1 MSEKGRNKTKKK
13 FKKKTKIIISLI
25 LVAAVGTI
33 AGYYVQKRSGNPG
46 KGEKNTAQA
55 QSTEVRKGTVSNTIV
70 GTGNLE
76 LDEAEAV
83 KIPSGLTIK
92 EVQAESGDY
101 VTEGTVLATVDTAS
115 VLSAVEDIQEEL
127 DTLDEQISD
136 CLENEDENL
145 VECTVAGRVK
155 AVYAKAGSDVADVMV
170 DKGALMELSLDGKLA
185 VEIEDTSSLENDES
199 VNVTLS
205 DGTVISGTVDSV
217 TEDGTVITVTDNGTV
232 VGDSVTVTD
241 SSGNV
246 LGTGELYIHEPLA
259 ITGTTGTVSSVSVSE
274 NAKVSTGDTL
284 LVLAGTYS
292 DSEYQELMA
301 TREARTATLKK
312 LLALEKD
319 PEIKAETDG
328 TVEDVNVAASGTTD
342 SSSSIDSST
351 ETGTQKASQMS
362 YTSSELKLVKLS
374 FDDGSAVADAPAETA
389 ESTESSDD
397 TPIEQQILFSIAGS
411 GTSGSSLLVLPVPVT
426 GETPVTDISTADGTY
441 SGVVTWNPGD
451 STFAASTSYQAL
463 VVLTAADGYQFTGES
478 IQGTESGTVS
488 GIQVSE
494 DGKNL
499 EFQIAFPE
507 TKIDENKTDSGSGDS
522 GKDNT
527 DNSNQ
532 NVNSGDGQN
541 NTTGD
546 NSSTEQQTQNSG
558 NTGNTSDTGN
568 NASGA
573 ANSQSSGSTQAA
585 GATGTTGSTSEE
597 TAASENSSDT
607 SDKYSTDV
615 TAFTVA
621 PDENMIL
628 SVNVDELDINS
639 VEKGQEA
646 TVTFDAIEDQ
656 EFTGTVTK
664 IGSTA
669 SVNGGV
675 AKYTVEITIPKDEK
689 MKQGMNASATII
701 IEEKE
706 QVLILPSSALQEK
719 GDKTFVY
726 TQQDSDGN
734 LSGETEIK
742 TGLSDGSN
750 VEITEGLSEGDTV
763 YYMRSEKSSDSSS
776 DMSQGMP
783 DMGDFDFPGGGNSDM
798 GGGPGG
804 GQGGA
809 PGGGPG
815 QGQ

>member
-13 FKKKTKIIISLI
+13 FRKKTKIIISLI
-25 LVAAVGTI
+25 LVAAVGTT
-33 AGYYVQKRSGNPG
+33 AGYYVQKKSENPG
-46 KGEKNTAQA
+46 KVEKDTAQA
-55 QSTEVRKGTVSNTIV
+55 QSTEVKKGTVSNTIV

-92 EVQAESGDY
+92 EVLAESGDY
-101 VTEGTVLATVDTAS
+101 VAEGTVLATVDTAS

-127 DTLDEQISD
+127 DALDEQISD
-136 CLENEDENL
+136 CLEDEDENL

-170 DKGALMELSLDGKLA
+170 VKGALMELSLDGKLA
-185 VEIEDTSSLENDES
+185 VEIEDTVSLEKDES

-205 DGTVISGTVDSV
+205 DGTVINGTVDSV

-246 LGTGELYIHEPLA
+246 LGTGEFYIHKPLA
-259 ITGTTGTVSSVSVSE
+259 ITGTTGTVSSVSASE
-274 NAKVSTGDTL
+274 NSKVSTGETL
-284 LVLAGTYS
+284 LVLTGTDS
-292 DSEYQELMA
+292 DNEYQELMA
-301 TREARTATLKK
+301 VREARTETLKK

-342 SSSSIDSST
+342 SSSSSDSST

-374 FDDGSAVADAPAETA
+374 FDDGSAVTDASAETA
-389 ESTESSDD
+389 ENTEDSDD
-397 TPIEQQILFSIAGS
+397 TPLEQQISFSIAGS
-411 GTSGSSLLVLPVPVT
+411 GTSESSLLVLPAPVT
-426 GETPVTDISTADGTY
+426 GKTPVTDISAADGTY

-451 STFAASTSYQAL
+451 SIFAVSTSYQAL
-463 VVLTAADGYQFTGES
+463 VVLTAAEGYQFTGES
-478 IQGTESGTVS
+478 IQGTASGTVS

-494 DGKNL
+494 DGKTL

-507 TKIDENKTDSGSGDS
+507 TKADENRTDSGSDDP

-527 DNSNQ
+527 DNSDQ
-532 NVNSGDGQN
+532 NVNSGDDQN
-541 NTTGD
+541 NTNGD

-558 NTGNTSDTGN
+558 NTGKASDTVN

-573 ANSQSSGSTQAA
+573 VNSQSSESTQAA

-597 TAASENSSDT
+597 ATASENSSDT

-621 PDENMIL
+621 PDKNMIL

-646 TVTFDAIEDQ
+646 TVTFDAIEEQ

-675 AKYTVEITIPKDEK
+675 AKYTVEITVPKDEK

-776 DMSQGMP
+776 DMDQRMP
-783 DMGDFDFPGGGNSDM
+783 DMGEFPGGGSSDM

-804 GQGGA
+804 QGGA
-809 PGGGPG
+809 PGGEPG

>member
-13 FKKKTKIIISLI
+13 FRKKKKIIISLI
-25 LVAAVGTI
+25 LVAAVGTT
-33 AGYYVQKRSGNPG
+33 AGYYAQKKSENPG

-55 QSTEVRKGTVSNTIV
+55 QSTEVRKDTISNTIV

-92 EVQAESGDY
+92 EVLAESGDY
-101 VTEGTVLATVDTAS
+101 VAEGTVLATVDTAS
-115 VLSAVEDIQEEL
+115 VLSAVEDIKKEL

-155 AVYAKAGSDVADVMV
+155 AVYVKAGSDVADVMV

-185 VEIEDTSSLENDES
+185 VEIEDTASLEIDES

-205 DGTVISGTVDSV
+205 DGTVINGTIDSV

-246 LGTGELYIHEPLA
+246 LGTGEFYIHKPLA

-274 NAKVSTGDTL
+274 NTKVSTGETL
-284 LVLAGTYS
+284 LVLTGTDS
-292 DSEYQELMA
+292 DNEYQELMA
-301 TREARTATLKK
+301 AREARTETLKK

-342 SSSSIDSST
+342 SSSGSDSST

-362 YTSSELKLVKLS
+362 YTSSRLKLIKLS
-374 FDDGSAVADAPAETA
+374 FDDGSVVTDASPETA
-389 ESTESSDD
+389 ENTEDSDD
-397 TPIEQQILFSIAGS
+397 TPLEQQISFSIAGS
-411 GTSGSSLLVLPVPVT
+411 GTSGNSLLVLPAPVT
-426 GETPVTDISTADGTY
+426 GKTPVTDISTADGTY
-441 SGVVTWNPGD
+441 SGIVTWNPGD
-451 STFAASTSYQAL
+451 SIFAVSTSYQAL

-478 IQGTESGTVS
+478 IQGTASGTVS

-494 DGKNL
+494 DGKTL

-507 TKIDENKTDSGSGDS
+507 TKADENRTDSGSGDS

-527 DNSNQ
+527 DNSNH
-532 NVNSGDGQN
+532 NVNSGDDQN

-558 NTGNTSDTGN
+558 NTGNASDTGN

-573 ANSQSSGSTQAA
+573 VNSQSSESTQAA

-597 TAASENSSDT
+597 ATTSENSSDT

-621 PDENMIL
+621 PDEKMIL

-675 AKYTVEITIPKDEK
+675 AKYTVEITVPKEEK

-776 DMSQGMP
+776 DMDQRMS
-783 DMGDFDFPGGGNSDM
+783 DMGEFPGGGSSDM
-798 GGGPGG
+798 GGGPG